1 MQIDDVTGRCDMIDT
16 INSRTNHGNDIRANL
31 EPEHCFD
38 SRISSFVGHNVIRI
52 PGEISNEIVF
62 TISATFDFQ

>member
-1 MQIDDVTGRCDMIDT
+1 MQIDDVTGRYDMIET

-38 SRISSFVGHNVIRI
+38 SRISSFVGHNVNYIIRI
-52 PGEISNEIVF
+52 PGEISYEIVM
-62 TISATFDFQ
+62 